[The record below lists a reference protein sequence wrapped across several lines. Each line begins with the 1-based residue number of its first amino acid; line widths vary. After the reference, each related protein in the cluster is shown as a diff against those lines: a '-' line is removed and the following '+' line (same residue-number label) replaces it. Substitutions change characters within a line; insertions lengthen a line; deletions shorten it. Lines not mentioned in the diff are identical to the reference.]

1 MFGYD
6 SVGDMFDGG
15 GAGRSGSTFSG
26 GGPISSISNM
36 VATPRGSRG
45 SEGQMRPQGRP
56 DMQRMAAGQS
66 QKPNFLQDMFN
77 GGGMGA
83 SGDKFQGA
91 GGYSGLLNL
100 FGVKPAGAQDR
111 GTMQSYM
118 EALQAASQPA
128 MQPQAPYSPQTQPQP
143 SSGLATE
150 PNYADRFALP
160 PQYSGRGDVGMP
172 TQGPNYADRFALPEQ
187 PQYSGRGSAGMP
199 YPTWAAGDPKMTDL
213 VDYLLSRGVS
223 GY

>member
-15 GAGRSGSTFSG
+15 GAGTSGSSFSG
-26 GGPISSISNM
+26 GGPISSMANV
-36 VATPRGSRG
+36 VADPRGSRG

-83 SGDKFQGA
+83 SGDKFQGL

-100 FGVKPAGAQDR
+100 LGVKPAGAQDR
-111 GTMQSYM
+111 GTLSSYM
-118 EALQAASQPA
+118 EALQAASQPQ
-128 MQPQAPYSPQTQPQP
+128 MQPQAPYTPPMQPQP
-143 SSGLATE
+143 PMQPPTATS
-150 PNYADRFALP
+150 AAVP
-160 PQYSGRGDVGMP
+160 PASTYPLSDFGDLLRRMQE
-172 TQGPNYADRFALPEQ
+172 QGIQPGYQ
-187 PQYSGRGSAGMP
+187 PQP
-199 YPTWAAGDPKMTDL
+199 YVEA
-213 VDYLLSRGVS
+213 R
-223 GY
+223 

>member
-15 GAGRSGSTFSG
+15 GAGSSGSSFSG
-26 GGPISSISNM
+26 GGPVSSISNM
-36 VATPRGSRG
+36 VADPRGSRG

-56 DMQRMAAGQS
+56 DMQQMAARQS

-100 FGVKPAGAQDR
+100 FCAKPAGAHDR
-111 GTMQSYM
+111 GTMPSYM

-128 MQPQAPYSPQTQPQP
+128 MQPQAPYSPQMQPQP
-143 SSGLATE
+143 STQPSTATSAAPSSVATYPLSDFYDLWRRMRE
-150 PNYADRFALP
+150 QGIQPGYR
-160 PQYSGRGDVGMP
+160 PQPYVG
-172 TQGPNYADRFALPEQ
+172 AR
-187 PQYSGRGSAGMP
+187 
-199 YPTWAAGDPKMTDL
+199 
-213 VDYLLSRGVS
+213 
-223 GY
+223 

>member
-36 VATPRGSRG
+36 VATPSGSRG

-83 SGDKFQGA
+83 SGDTFQGA
-91 GGYSGLLNL
+91 GGYSGLLNML
-100 FGVKPAGAQDR
+100 GIKPAGAQDR
-111 GTMQSYM
+111 STMQSYAD
-118 EALQAASQPA
+118 ALQAASQPT
-128 MQPQAPYSPQTQPQP
+128 MQPQAPFTPQMQPQP
-143 SSGLATE
+143 AMQ
-150 PNYADRFALP
+150 P
-160 PQYSGRGDVGMP
+160 PTASYGAPSPVSTYPLSDFGDLWRRI
-172 TQGPNYADRFALPEQ
+172 QE
-187 PQYSGRGSAGMP
+187 
-199 YPTWAAGDPKMTDL
+199 
-213 VDYLLSRGVS
+213 RGVQP
-223 GY
+223 GYLAQPYVGAR